1 MKISSLFFKMFAQLK
16 TEWKTTKKRGFFAP
30 KSCYQV
36 LSESYD
42 FFLAVENLYFLG
54 YKLDWTKMVMSH
66 VVLQQLMR
74 CFKWCISI
82 LYVPSVHKEYC
93 FRWTTSWKQLSLM
106 NIGYSKCVIITYCD
120 YIMKSIP
127 SNLPLL
133 REFFLSSPIVTYK
146 SSCHYF
152 HFWCLYMCYVLF
164 IKCTS

>member
-1 MKISSLFFKMFAQLK
+1 M
-16 TEWKTTKKRGFFAP
+16 
-30 KSCYQV
+30 
-36 LSESYD
+36 SESYD
-42 FFLAVENLYFLG
+42 FFLTVENFYFLG
-54 YKLDWTKMVMSH
+54 YKLDWIKMVMSH

-133 REFFLSSPIVTYK
+133 REFFFPRPLSLTSHLVITFIFDVFICVMFYSLNVHRNSPFKIK
-146 SSCHYF
+146 SNMKNYLNLSMKF
-152 HFWCLYMCYVLF
+152 
-164 IKCTS
+164 KTSIEKW

>member
-1 MKISSLFFKMFAQLK
+1 MFVISRFPHFFSKCLPNYKLSGRQQK
-16 TEWKTTKKRGFFAP
+16 GGFFAP

-36 LSESYD
+36 MSESYD

-133 REFFLSSPIVTYK
+133 RVFSFLAH
-146 SSCHYF
+146 CHLQVILSLLSF
-152 HFWCLYMCYVLF
+152 LMSLYVLCF
-164 IKCTS
+164 IH

>member
-1 MKISSLFFKMFAQLK
+1 MFAQLK
-16 TEWKTTKKRGFFAP
+16 TEWKTTKRRIFRPQIMLSSYVWKLRLFFSCW
-30 KSCYQV
+30 KS
-36 LSESYD
+36 
-42 FFLAVENLYFLG
+42 YFLG